1 MLFAYVLLDSSPQSI
16 TGRIVPED
24 VQRIEV
30 NDQYER
36 EAKIHY
42 CVQNYSFNYKLSLC
56 HEKMII
62 TDSQLVGGK

>member
-1 MLFAYVLLDSSPQSI
+1 MFAYVLLDSSPQSI

-24 VQRIEV
+24 IQRIEV
-30 NDQYER
+30 NDQYDR
-36 EAKIHY
+36 AAKIRR
-42 CVQNYSFNYKLSLC
+42 CVKNYSFNYKLSLC